1 MERAEHGWVSHLF
14 RAVAAFGLL
23 FLLLPIAMMLP
34 LSLEPGTMLRFPPV
48 GASAHWYTDY
58 LGNAEWLASTLL
70 SFQIAAGAALIAT
83 VVGTLAAVGLARMD
97 PRWRGLATLMLMSPL
112 FLPTIVIAVAVYGV
126 YASLRLVGTPLG
138 LVAAHA
144 VLTIPFVLLNVSA
157 ALAAAPKVLEEAAM
171 SLGAGPAATFR
182 QITMPLIGKGIA
194 AGAVFSFLV
203 SFDEVVIAKFLA
215 GTRAVTLPK
224 RMLDGIFYEMT
235 PMLAAISVL
244 LVLLNVGLALAGL
257 ALARA
262 RQKP

>member
-1 MERAEHGWVSHLF
+1 MLRAEHGWVSYTF
-14 RAVAAFGLL
+14 RAVAALGLV
-23 FLLLPIAMMLP
+23 FLLAPLAMMFP

-48 GASAHWYTDY
+48 GASTHWYADY
-58 LGNAEWLASTLL
+58 LGNRAWLASTLL
-70 SFQIAAGAALIAT
+70 SFQIALGAALIAT
-83 VVGTLAAVGLARMD
+83 IAGTLAAVGLARMEA
-97 PRWRGLATLMLMSPL
+97 RWRGLVTLILMSPI
-112 FLPTIVIAVAVYGV
+112 FLPTVVIAVAVYGV
-126 YASLRLVGTPLG
+126 YASFRLVGTPLG

-171 SLGAGPAATFR
+171 SLGASPIATFR
-182 QITMPLIGKGIA
+182 QVTMPLIGKGIA

-215 GTRAVTLPK
+215 GSGAVTLPK

-244 LVLLNVGLALAGL
+244 LVLMNVALALIGL
-257 ALARA
+257 ALARPRA
-262 RQKP
+262 